1 MDSKKTGSPGPAGF
15 RLAAFPKEFDRNF
28 WETIDKRY
36 YAILIATFFL
46 FYGFAYYMAFQDWS
60 LSDDQISALKKRAI
74 ERVYDVELVVPEEE
88 PEPEGGVGPGEVAER
103 VEEPAQELGDQGQE
117 RVQESQA
124 DKAKRRQASQ
134 VDAATR
140 SRELQREVAS
150 QGILAIATA
159 AGGAGAG
166 NVAYSDVLAD
176 LAGGAGGVGDIG
188 EVVEGTTGIRAA
200 TGSGERTRAAKGS
213 GYRKDG
219 EGTGID
225 DLIADEGV
233 SGGSSFSRRGEIR
246 LSSENVKLTAGAGS
260 RDAESITTAINNQSA
275 SVEYC
280 YQKRAKINP
289 NLRGRIDLEI
299 EIPPNGRVSRVN
311 VLKSTLAD
319 NKLNQCIS
327 RAVRKWRF
335 GAVDTGTVRIRV
347 PFIF

>member
-1 MDSKKTGSPGPAGF
+1 MDSKKPGSAGATGF
-15 RLAAFPKEFDRNF
+15 RLAAFPKEFERNL
-28 WETIDKRY
+28 WDTVDKRY
-36 YAILIATFFL
+36 YAILLLSFL
-46 FYGFAYYMAFQDWS
+46 VFYGFAYYMAFQDWS

-74 ERVYDVELVVPEEE
+74 EKVYDVELIVPEEE
-88 PEPEGGVGPGEVAER
+88 PVVETGVGPGDVAVRE
-103 VEEPAQELGDQGQE
+103 EEPAQEIGEEGKQ
-117 RVQESQA
+117 RVEESQA
-124 DKAKRRQASQ
+124 QKNKRRQNSQ
-134 VDAATR
+134 ADAAAR
-140 SRELQREVAS
+140 SRQMQQEVAS

-166 NVAYSDVLAD
+166 NVAYSDVLSD

-188 EVVEGTTGIRAA
+188 EVVEGTSGIRAA
-200 TGSGERTRAAKGS
+200 SGSGERTRAAKGS

-219 EGTGID
+219 QGTGID
-225 DLIADEGV
+225 DLIAEEGV

-260 RDAESITTAINNQSA
+260 RDAEGITAAINNQSA

-289 NLRGRIDLEI
+289 NLKGRIDLEI

-311 VLKSTLAD
+311 VLKSTIPD
-319 NKLNQCIS
+319 SKLNQCIT
-327 RAVRKWRF
+327 RAVKKWRF
-335 GAVDTGTVRIRV
+335 GAVDTGIVRIRV